1 MFRIIKQDILN
12 FFYLYFKQGSKIA
25 ILFFFITLI
34 IGSYCIRRHEK
45 RVVNYWFLFFKALN
59 IALLIFYIYIVLE
72 ITLLSRNR
80 HSEVYVNL
88 QLFSTFDNTLVD
100 PKYLYE
106 NFIMLIPFAIL
117 LYLLAKPF
125 RNMSIS
131 LLVGFFCSLAIEIV
145 QMVTRLGQFVVDDIW
160 TNTLGMFIG
169 FTICRLVSMIW
180 GVMKKQKYG
189 KLVKKAK
196 MDRNRRLI

>member
-1 MFRIIKQDILN
+1 MFQIIKQDILN

-45 RVVNYWFLFFKALN
+45 RVVNYWFLFFKSLN

-88 QLFSTFDNTLVD
+88 QLFSTFDNTMVD

>member
-1 MFRIIKQDILN
+1 MFQIIKQDILN